1 MTLDNERQEA
11 EARLKAADDA
21 ERQRRI
27 DEEVEA
33 ERSRI
38 ALAKAAEAERTRQA
52 KLRAEIGAEAAKFQ
66 AALDQAEAGAIQMA
80 AGLREAF
87 SLADRINALMRALP
101 SRSTQLHRHEMAD
114 RISRRLSVMLTGIEG
129 PNYARFGQL
138 DPLFSGLQIGSADLH
153 WNEIEIKHGAPWLAA
168 FVPIKEKT
176 K

>member
-1 MTLDNERQEA
+1 MMDERQEA
-11 EARLKAADDA
+11 EARLKERDDRERDAAIVA
-21 ERQRRI
+21 
-27 DEEVEA
+27 EVEA
-33 ERSRI
+33 ERARQ
-38 ALAKAAEAERTRQA
+38 AMARAAEAEKQRQA
-52 KLRAEIGAEAAKFQ
+52 KLRAEIGEEAQKWQ
-66 AALDQAEAGAIQMA
+66 AALDRAEAGAIQMA

-87 SLADRINALMRALP
+87 SLADQINALMRALP
-101 SRSTQLHRHEMAD
+101 SRSTQLHRHETAD

-138 DPLFSGLQIGSADLH
+138 DPLFSGLQIGSPNLH